1 LTQPS
6 TRAASG
12 SVLLYDPV
20 CQKPYD
26 TDTVRR
32 AAAGG
37 TEASVTRIADSI
49 GALVMQHNRTE
60 ANGRYLPVQQVPGIT
75 HVIVNRD
82 SRGLARARELFP
94 EARLYLWV
102 HHHFPLGSKLFL
114 RFAATVP
121 FLKEMGVTVVCVS
134 NQQRLELERLLR
146 LLDLRDRVRT
156 TTIYNPVDDSL
167 VPDGTAVDDRKL
179 IFLSAPNKGLKFTL
193 DAFRELRRR
202 MPDLRLA
209 VGDPGYRDRKFPPI
223 EGVDYLGPLPQA
235 QIHAHVR
242 SALCVFFPN
251 FVYPET
257 FGLVLAESK
266 ALGTPSL
273 TSYCGAAAEIL
284 ADPRQL
290 MPVRSAEILYED
302 LFHSMNARW
311 RAVPA
316 RIAARAGL
324 FDRYVER
331 IRLWRAGDRPVVGP
345 DPRFKLPT
353 VAEEW
358 RRLLSQA

>member
-1 LTQPS
+1 MQPPS
-6 TRAASG
+6 RADCG
-12 SVLLYDPV
+12 SVVFYDPV

-26 TDTVRR
+26 TDSVRQ

-37 TEASVTRIADSI
+37 TEASVSRIADSI

-60 ANGRYLPVQQVPGIT
+60 AHGRYLPVQRVPGVT

-82 SRGLARARELFP
+82 SRALRRARELYP

-114 RFAATVP
+114 RFASTVP
-121 FLKEMGVTVVCVS
+121 FLREMGVTIVCVS
-134 NQQRLELERLLR
+134 NQQRLELEKLLR
-146 LLDLRDRVRT
+146 LLDLQDRLSTV
-156 TTIYNPVDDSL
+156 TIYNPVDDSL
-167 VPDGTAVDDRKL
+167 APDGTAVDDRKL
-179 IFLSAPNKGLKFTL
+179 VFLSAPNKGLKFTL

-209 VGDPGYRDRKFPPI
+209 VGDPGYRVKSWPPI
-223 EGVDYLGPLPQA
+223 EGVEYLGPLPQS
-235 QIHAHVR
+235 QIHAQVR

-266 ALGTPSL
+266 ALGTPCL
-273 TSYCGAAAEIL
+273 TSDCGAAAEIL

-302 LFHSMNARW
+302 LFRSMNMRW
-311 RAVPA
+311 RAWPA
-316 RIAARAGL
+316 LLAARAGL

-331 IRLWRAGDRPVVGP
+331 IRAWRGGERPVVRP
-345 DPRFKLPT
+345 DPRFKLPN

-358 RRLLSQA
+358 RKLLSQA